1 MEYLY
6 LLGRWM
12 CNFFIP
18 RRIRPSPF
26 FTGRFLPLLVF
37 LHGFVFHPD
46 PCLSHPQP
54 CHILARIGHAV
65 RLGALLPTGQ
75 PARVQNA
82 LNRALTSLKHRAGE
96 GILPLLPYNLTL
108 EVVSRSPSGGDP
120 VSLSRCVCQELVVQG
135 VTGVLAFPRS
145 PEELIHIDFL
155 SSFLEIPF
163 ISLLEDLEPLRV
175 QNRFHLQMSVRVP
188 PSRLA
193 NLLLSVL
200 QGVEGETEGEG
211 RREGGGRGQEGG
223 GGGVAVVCPGWEER
237 GEGLLKHLETQK
249 GTSWNLL
256 DILNL
261 THIGGEERREER
273 GKEERREERG
283 EEERGAE
290 RGEETNDETR
300 EDKREAEVLSL
311 LSRRL
316 LRSVSPLSSVVILGS
331 DPECLSSVLRCAQ
344 RLAPSLPT
352 LQWIM
357 GNPLSPDSLLS
368 LGGPLGLLAYGEVGR
383 KPITF
388 FIRDAL
394 RLISQA
400 VTSASEVRP
409 DLALIQNLVNC
420 YDKPNKEEVPSSGQ
434 YLARFL
440 SNTSFQGSTGTVR
453 VAPALSQVLSSQ
465 LYHVWSLKRG
475 PLGQPSWVTV
485 AHWTTGRLQLDKGVL
500 GLGVGAGLGLGPG
513 RRTGSGSGL
522 GVQRGDRDRDNSPGG
537 RWRPGLQMA
546 GRRLRVVTLVEHPF
560 VFTREVDEDGLC
572 PAGQLCLDPRTNRS
586 DLLDSLFGHLHQTN
600 TTTTTTDHNPTEDLR
615 KCCYGYVIDL
625 LEKLSEDLMFTFDL
639 YIVGDGKYGAMSSTG
654 SWSGLVGDLLSGTAD
669 MAVTSFSINSARS
682 RVIDFTSPFY
692 STSLGIL
699 VRSQD
704 TSAPIGAFMWPLHWS
719 MWVGIFVTLHLT
731 ALFLTVYEWN
741 SPFGMTPH
749 GRNRLRVFSYSS
761 ALNLCYAILFG
772 RTVATKTPK
781 CWTSR
786 FLMNLWAIF
795 CLLVL
800 SSYTANLAAV
810 MVGEKTFEQV
820 SGIHDE
826 KLHHPSRGFRFG
838 TVRESSA
845 EDYMRKSFSA
855 MHDYMRRYNQP
866 TTPDGVDMLKTDPPL
881 LDAFIMDKALLDYEV
896 SIDAECKLA
905 TVGKPFAIEGYGI
918 GVAQGSPLTAN
929 VSEFISRYKSEG
941 YMDILHEKWY
951 KVVPCGKR
959 VFTNTENLSMG
970 IDHFSGLF
978 VMLCVGV
985 VGAIFTLAAEHTFY
999 HLALPRLRRSHTLT
1013 YWLHTSQKIHRA
1025 LNTPYED
1032 VGKELIGLD
1041 HNPSPCVSD
1050 SCSLHRHQQP
1060 RPPPPPSSPLPAPP
1074 PPQPSSPARD
1084 IKENKRVHFDLESLH
1099 SYRLHTHTA
1108 SFWGRP
1114 GMVGRHGLG
1123 GCLGGLSPPQVS
1135 LHANGGPASAL
1146 ASPGLALPPLGNPG
1160 NQAFLWEG
1168 ELQEVQGRI
1177 ETFTAQLR
1185 DAVAR
1190 RAEIQTCLENHKMNQ
1205 STATA
1210 VKLEKDKI
1218 GQSQSLE
1225 RVRTNAEKDR
1235 TKEEREGLNQEKGRS
1250 GRSNLCCS
1258 LDRNRDRD
1266 RTGRDSSTM
1275 RQTAR
1280 QDTDR
1285 DRLLHQ
1291 SETERDRDD
1300 QSKSLDRNGSSQ
1312 SHASNI
1318 LQTGRN
1324 SQSEALTILQRRREI
1339 QSKTSTSLDRE
1350 TTNQSGAVNTLQGER
1365 TVQSRN
1371 STSLERGRARQSGAV
1386 KDQERGRTVQTRT
1399 GASLDR
1405 LKASQSSAGTGNL
1418 VRERPAPMD
1427 TQKSLC

>member
-1 MEYLY
+1 M
-6 LLGRWM
+6 
-12 CNFFIP
+12 
-18 RRIRPSPF
+18 
-26 FTGRFLPLLVF
+26 
-37 LHGFVFHPD
+37 D
-46 PCLSHPQP
+46 P
-54 CHILARIGHAV
+54 CHILARIGHTV
-65 RLGALLPTGQ
+65 RLGVLLPTKQ

-82 LNRALTSLKHRAGE
+82 LNRALTSLKHQTGD
-96 GILPLLPYNLTL
+96 GIPPLLPYNLTL

-120 VSLSRCVCQELVVQG
+120 VSLSRCVCQELVVRG
-135 VTGVLAFPRS
+135 VSSVLAFPRS
-145 PEELIHIDFL
+145 PEELINVDFL

-163 ISLLEDLEPLRV
+163 ISLLEDLEPLRNK
-175 QNRFHLQMSVRVP
+175 NRFHLQMSVRLP
-188 PSRLA
+188 PSSLA

-200 QGVEGETEGEG
+200 LRVEGGSEGEG
-211 RREGGGRGQEGG
+211 RREGEGRGEDVGSR
-223 GGGVAVVCPGWEER
+223 GVALVCPGWEER
-237 GEGLLKHLETQK
+237 GEGLLKHLETLR
-249 GTSWNLL
+249 GANWHLL
-256 DILNL
+256 DVINL
-261 THIGGEERREER
+261 TDAGREGRREE
-273 GKEERREERG
+273 GRRLGGRG
-283 EEERGAE
+283 EGTGAAKSEEA
-290 RGEETNDETR
+290 NDETQ
-300 EDKREAEVLSL
+300 EDKREAAVWTL

-316 LRSVSPLSSVVILGS
+316 LPPASPSCSVLILGS

-344 RLAPSLPT
+344 RLAPSFPT

-388 FIRDAL
+388 YIRDAL
-394 RLISQA
+394 RLIGQA

-420 YDKPNKEEVPSSGQ
+420 YDKPNIEEVPSSGQ

-440 SNTSFQGSTGTVR
+440 SNTSFNGATGSVR
-453 VAPALSQVLSSQ
+453 VVPALSQVLSSQ

-485 AHWTTGRLQLDKGVL
+485 AHWTTGRLQLEEGVLGL
-500 GLGVGAGLGLGPG
+500 GLGVGAGLGLGLGG
-513 RRTGSGSGL
+513 RARS
-522 GVQRGDRDRDNSPGG
+522 GVQRGDREEANQPGG
-537 RWRPGLQMA
+537 RWRPGLKIE

-560 VFTREVDEDGLC
+560 VFTREVDEDGQC

-586 DLLDSLFGHLHQTN
+586 DLLDSLFNQLHQSN
-600 TTTTTTDHNPTEDLR
+600 MTTTTADHNPTEDLR

-625 LEKLSEDLMFTFDL
+625 LEKLAEDLKFTFDL
-639 YIVGDGKYGAMSSTG
+639 YIVGDGKYGAMGSSGRWT
-654 SWSGLVGDLLSGTAD
+654 GLVGDLLSGTAD

-704 TSAPIGAFMWPLHWS
+704 TAAPIGAFMWPLHWS

-731 ALFLTVYEWN
+731 ALFLTIYEWN

-749 GRNRLRVFSYSS
+749 GRNRLSVFSYSS

-772 RTVATKTPK
+772 RSVATKTPK
-781 CWTSR
+781 CWTGR

-810 MVGEKTFEQV
+810 MVGEKTFQQL

-929 VSEFISRYKSEG
+929 VSEFIGRYKSEG
-941 YMDILHEKWY
+941 YMDLLHDKWY

-999 HLALPRLRRSHTLT
+999 HLALPRLRRSQTLT

-1032 VGKELIGLD
+1032 VGKELIGRD
-1041 HNPSPCVSD
+1041 HSPSPCLSN

-1060 RPPPPPSSPLPAPP
+1060 PPPSTPPSSPLSAPP
-1074 PPQPSSPARD
+1074 SPPRPSSPARD
-1084 IKENKRVHFDLESLH
+1084 PKENKRVHFDLESLH
-1099 SYRLHTHTA
+1099 SYRLRTHTA
-1108 SFWGRP
+1108 SVRGRP

-1123 GCLGGLSPPQVS
+1123 GCLRGLSPHIS
-1135 LHANGGPASAL
+1135 LHANGGPASVL
-1146 ASPGLALPPLGNPG
+1146 VSSGLVLPPLGSPDS
-1160 NQAFLWEG
+1160 QTFLWEG

-1185 DAVAR
+1185 DALAR
-1190 RAEIQTCLENHKMNQ
+1190 RAEIKTCLENQRMSQTTAIAAKLKRENVGHLQ
-1205 STATA
+1205 SLMIERTNP
-1210 VKLEKDKI
+1210 EKDK
-1218 GQSQSLE
+1218 
-1225 RVRTNAEKDR
+1225 TN
-1235 TKEEREGLNQEKGRS
+1235 EERERS
-1250 GRSNLCCS
+1250 AQSNLSSC
-1258 LDRNRDRD
+1258 LDKDKYGTNSENSN
-1266 RTGRDSSTM
+1266 G
-1275 RQTAR
+1275 RQTGR

-1285 DRLLHQ
+1285 DRLLDQ
-1291 SETERDRDD
+1291 SQIERDKND
-1300 QSKSLDRNGSSQ
+1300 QSKSIDRKQSSQ
-1312 SHASNI
+1312 SQVSHI
-1318 LQTGRN
+1318 LQTGRS
-1324 SQSEALTILQRRREI
+1324 SQSAALNIREI
-1339 QSKTSTSLDRE
+1339 KPQTSASLDRE
-1350 TTNQSGAVNTLQGER
+1350 ATNQSEAVNIAQTDS

-1371 STSLERGRARQSGAV
+1371 LFTSMERGRVSQSGAV
-1386 KDQERGRTVQTRT
+1386 RDQERGRTVQVRT

-1405 LKASQSSAGTGNL
+1405 PTTSQSATMTNLERGRSGQSSASTQTS
-1418 VRERPAPMD
+1418 VREPPVPND
-1427 TQKSLC
+1427 TEKSLC

>member
-1 MEYLY
+1 MYY
-6 LLGRWM
+6 YY
-12 CNFFIP
+12 FIP
-18 RRIRPSPF
+18 GRNLPSLLL

-37 LHGFVFHPD
+37 LHASLLHPD

-54 CHILARIGHAV
+54 CHILARIGHTV
-65 RLGALLPTGQ
+65 RLGVLLPTKQ

-82 LNRALTSLKHRAGE
+82 LNRALTSLKHQTGD
-96 GILPLLPYNLTL
+96 GIPPLLPYNLTL

-120 VSLSRCVCQELVVQG
+120 VSLSRCVCQELVVRG
-135 VTGVLAFPRS
+135 VSSVLAFPRS
-145 PEELIHIDFL
+145 PEELINVDFL

-163 ISLLEDLEPLRV
+163 ISLLEDLEPLR
-175 QNRFHLQMSVRVP
+175 NK
-188 PSRLA
+188 
-193 NLLLSVL
+193 
-200 QGVEGETEGEG
+200 
-211 RREGGGRGQEGG
+211 
-223 GGGVAVVCPGWEER
+223 
-237 GEGLLKHLETQK
+237 GLLKHLETLR
-249 GTSWNLL
+249 GANWHLL
-256 DILNL
+256 DVINL
-261 THIGGEERREER
+261 TDAGREGRREE
-273 GKEERREERG
+273 GRRLGGRG
-283 EEERGAE
+283 EGTGAAKSEEA
-290 RGEETNDETR
+290 NDETQ
-300 EDKREAEVLSL
+300 EDKREAAVWTL

-316 LRSVSPLSSVVILGS
+316 LPPASPSCSVLILGS

-344 RLAPSLPT
+344 RLAPSFPT

-388 FIRDAL
+388 YIRDAL
-394 RLISQA
+394 RLIGQA

-420 YDKPNKEEVPSSGQ
+420 YDKPNIEEVPSSGQ

-440 SNTSFQGSTGTVR
+440 SNTSFNGATGSVR
-453 VAPALSQVLSSQ
+453 VVPALSQVLSSQ
-465 LYHVWSLKRG
+465 LYHEG
-475 PLGQPSWVTV
+475 
-485 AHWTTGRLQLDKGVL
+485 
-500 GLGVGAGLGLGPG
+500 
-513 RRTGSGSGL
+513 
-522 GVQRGDRDRDNSPGG
+522 PGG
-537 RWRPGLQMA
+537 RWRPGLKIE

-560 VFTREVDEDGLC
+560 VFTREVDEDGQC

-586 DLLDSLFGHLHQTN
+586 DLLDSLFNQLHQ
-600 TTTTTTDHNPTEDLR
+600 NPTEDLR

-625 LEKLSEDLMFTFDL
+625 LEKLAEDLKFTFDL
-639 YIVGDGKYGAMSSTG
+639 YIVGDGKYGAMGSSGRWT
-654 SWSGLVGDLLSGTAD
+654 GLVGDLLSGTAD

-704 TSAPIGAFMWPLHWS
+704 TAAPIGAFMWPLHWS

-731 ALFLTVYEWN
+731 ALFLTIYEWN

-749 GRNRLRVFSYSS
+749 GRNRLSVFSYSS

-772 RTVATKTPK
+772 RSVATKTPK
-781 CWTSR
+781 CWTGR

-810 MVGEKTFEQV
+810 MVGEKTFQQL

-929 VSEFISRYKSEG
+929 VSEFIGRYKSEG
-941 YMDILHEKWY
+941 YMDLLHDKWY

-999 HLALPRLRRSHTLT
+999 HLALPRLRRSQTLT
-1013 YWLHTSQKIHRA
+1013 YWLHTSQ
-1025 LNTPYED
+1025 
-1032 VGKELIGLD
+1032 
-1041 HNPSPCVSD
+1041 
-1050 SCSLHRHQQP
+1050 Q
-1060 RPPPPPSSPLPAPP
+1060 PPPPSTPPSSPLSAPP
-1074 PPQPSSPARD
+1074 SPPRPSSPARD
-1084 IKENKRVHFDLESLH
+1084 PKENKRVHFDLESLH
-1099 SYRLHTHTA
+1099 SYRLRTHTA
-1108 SFWGRP
+1108 SVRGRP

-1123 GCLGGLSPPQVS
+1123 GTHTHTHTHTHVWYLITQTNTHTRVHK
-1135 LHANGGPASAL
+1135 HAV
-1146 ASPGLALPPLGNPG
+1146 
-1160 NQAFLWEG
+1160 F
-1168 ELQEVQGRI
+1168 
-1177 ETFTAQLR
+1177 
-1185 DAVAR
+1185 
-1190 RAEIQTCLENHKMNQ
+1190 NH
-1205 STATA
+1205 THTYC
-1210 VKLEKDKI
+1210 I
-1218 GQSQSLE
+1218 
-1225 RVRTNAEKDR
+1225 
-1235 TKEEREGLNQEKGRS
+1235 
-1250 GRSNLCCS
+1250 
-1258 LDRNRDRD
+1258 
-1266 RTGRDSSTM
+1266 
-1275 RQTAR
+1275 
-1280 QDTDR
+1280 
-1285 DRLLHQ
+1285 
-1291 SETERDRDD
+1291 
-1300 QSKSLDRNGSSQ
+1300 
-1312 SHASNI
+1312 
-1318 LQTGRN
+1318 
-1324 SQSEALTILQRRREI
+1324 
-1339 QSKTSTSLDRE
+1339 
-1350 TTNQSGAVNTLQGER
+1350 
-1365 TVQSRN
+1365 
-1371 STSLERGRARQSGAV
+1371 
-1386 KDQERGRTVQTRT
+1386 
-1399 GASLDR
+1399 
-1405 LKASQSSAGTGNL
+1405 
-1418 VRERPAPMD
+1418 
-1427 TQKSLC
+1427 

>member
-1 MEYLY
+1 
-6 LLGRWM
+6 
-12 CNFFIP
+12 
-18 RRIRPSPF
+18 
-26 FTGRFLPLLVF
+26 
-37 LHGFVFHPD
+37 
-46 PCLSHPQP
+46 
-54 CHILARIGHAV
+54 
-65 RLGALLPTGQ
+65 
-75 PARVQNA
+75 
-82 LNRALTSLKHRAGE
+82 
-96 GILPLLPYNLTL
+96 
-108 EVVSRSPSGGDP
+108 
-120 VSLSRCVCQELVVQG
+120 
-135 VTGVLAFPRS
+135 
-145 PEELIHIDFL
+145 
-155 SSFLEIPF
+155 
-163 ISLLEDLEPLRV
+163 
-175 QNRFHLQMSVRVP
+175 
-188 PSRLA
+188 
-193 NLLLSVL
+193 
-200 QGVEGETEGEG
+200 
-211 RREGGGRGQEGG
+211 
-223 GGGVAVVCPGWEER
+223 
-237 GEGLLKHLETQK
+237 
-249 GTSWNLL
+249 
-256 DILNL
+256 
-261 THIGGEERREER
+261 GEE
-273 GKEERREERG
+273 G
-283 EEERGAE
+283 RGAE
-290 RGEETNDETR
+290 RGEETSDETR

-311 LSRRL
+311 LSHRL
-316 LRSVSPLSSVVILGS
+316 LRSASPLSSVVILGS

-344 RLAPSLPT
+344 RLAPSLPA

-388 FIRDAL
+388 YIRDAL
-394 RLISQA
+394 RLIGQA

-440 SNTSFQGSTGTVR
+440 SNTSFQGSTGAVR

-485 AHWTTGRLQLDKGVL
+485 AHWTTGRLQLDG
-500 GLGVGAGLGLGPG
+500 GL
-513 RRTGSGSGL
+513 
-522 GVQRGDRDRDNSPGG
+522 
-537 RWRPGLQMA
+537 WRPGLQMA
-546 GRRLRVVTLVEHPF
+546 GQRLRVVTLVEHPF

-586 DLLDSLFGHLHQTN
+586 YLLDSLFCHLHQTN
-600 TTTTTTDHNPTEDLR
+600 TTATTTDHKDLR

-625 LEKLSEDLMFTFDL
+625 LEKLSEDLKFTFDL

-654 SWSGLVGDLLSGTAD
+654 RWTGLVGDLLSGTAD

-1050 SCSLHRHQQP
+1050 SCSLHRHRQP
-1060 RPPPPPSSPLPAPP
+1060 RPPPPLSSPLPAPP
-1074 PPQPSSPARD
+1074 TPQPSSPARD

-1123 GCLGGLSPPQVS
+1123 GCLGGLAPPQVS

-1146 ASPGLALPPLGNPG
+1146 ASSGLALPPLGNPG
-1160 NQAFLWEG
+1160 SQAFLWEG

-1210 VKLEKDKI
+1210 VKLEKDTVA
-1218 GQSQSLE
+1218 QSQSLE
-1225 RVRTNAEKDR
+1225 RARTNAEKDR
-1235 TKEEREGLNQEKGRS
+1235 TKEEKEGINQEKGMS
-1250 GRSNLCCS
+1250 GRSNHCSS

-1266 RTGRDSSTM
+1266 RTSRDSSTV

-1300 QSKSLDRNGSSQ
+1300 QSKSLDGNGSSQ

-1324 SQSEALTILQRRREI
+1324 SQSEALNILQRRREI
-1339 QSKTSTSLDRE
+1339 QSKTSASLDRG

-1386 KDQERGRTVQTRT
+1386 TDKERGRTVQTRT

-1405 LKASQSSAGTGNL
+1405 LSASQSSGNL
-1418 VRERPAPMD
+1418 VRERPAPVD
-1427 TQKSLC
+1427 IQKSLC

>member
-1 MEYLY
+1 MYY
-6 LLGRWM
+6 YY
-12 CNFFIP
+12 FIP
-18 RRIRPSPF
+18 GRNLPSLLL

-37 LHGFVFHPD
+37 LHASLLHPD

-54 CHILARIGHAV
+54 CHILARIGHTV
-65 RLGALLPTGQ
+65 RLGVLLPTKQ

-82 LNRALTSLKHRAGE
+82 LNRALTSLKHQTGD
-96 GILPLLPYNLTL
+96 GIPPLLPYNLTL

-120 VSLSRCVCQELVVQG
+120 VSLSRCVCQELVVRG
-135 VTGVLAFPRS
+135 VSSVLAFPRS
-145 PEELIHIDFL
+145 PEELINVDFL

-163 ISLLEDLEPLRV
+163 ISLLEDLEPLR
-175 QNRFHLQMSVRVP
+175 NKTLRGANWHLLDVI
-188 PSRLA
+188 
-193 NLLLSVL
+193 NLTDA
-200 QGVEGETEGEG
+200 GREG
-211 RREGGGRGQEGG
+211 RREEGRRLGGRGEGTG
-223 GGGVAVVCPGWEER
+223 AAKSEE
-237 GEGLLKHLETQK
+237 
-249 GTSWNLL
+249 
-256 DILNL
+256 
-261 THIGGEERREER
+261 
-273 GKEERREERG
+273 
-283 EEERGAE
+283 A
-290 RGEETNDETR
+290 NDETQ
-300 EDKREAEVLSL
+300 EDKREAAVWTL

-316 LRSVSPLSSVVILGS
+316 LPPASPSCSVLILGS

-344 RLAPSLPT
+344 RLAPSFPT

-368 LGGPLGLLAYGEVGR
+368 LGGPLGLLAYGEVITHW
-383 KPITF
+383 PITF
-388 FIRDAL
+388 YIRDAL
-394 RLISQA
+394 RLIGQA

-420 YDKPNKEEVPSSGQ
+420 YDKPNIEEVPSSGQ

-440 SNTSFQGSTGTVR
+440 SNTSFNGATGSVR
-453 VAPALSQVLSSQ
+453 VVPALSQVLSSQ

-485 AHWTTGRLQLDKGVL
+485 AHWTTGRLQ
-500 GLGVGAGLGLGPG
+500 
-513 RRTGSGSGL
+513 
-522 GVQRGDRDRDNSPGG
+522 GDREE
-537 RWRPGLQMA
+537 

-560 VFTREVDEDGLC
+560 VFTREVDEDGQC

-586 DLLDSLFGHLHQTN
+586 DLLDSLFNQLHQ
-600 TTTTTTDHNPTEDLR
+600 NPTEDLR

-625 LEKLSEDLMFTFDL
+625 LEKLAEDLKFTFDL
-639 YIVGDGKYGAMSSTG
+639 YIVGDGKYGAMGSSGRWT
-654 SWSGLVGDLLSGTAD
+654 GLVGDLLSGTAD

-704 TSAPIGAFMWPLHWS
+704 TAAPIGAFMWPLHWS

-731 ALFLTVYEWN
+731 ALFLTIYEWN

-749 GRNRLRVFSYSS
+749 GRNRLSVFSYSS

-772 RTVATKTPK
+772 RSVATKTPK
-781 CWTSR
+781 CWTGR

-810 MVGEKTFEQV
+810 MVGEKTFQQL

-929 VSEFISRYKSEG
+929 VSEFIGRYKSEG
-941 YMDILHEKWY
+941 YMDLLHDKWY

-999 HLALPRLRRSHTLT
+999 HLALPRLRRSQTLT

-1032 VGKELIGLD
+1032 VGKELIGRD
-1041 HNPSPCVSD
+1041 H
-1050 SCSLHRHQQP
+1050 R
-1060 RPPPPPSSPLPAPP
+1060 
-1074 PPQPSSPARD
+1074 
-1084 IKENKRVHFDLESLH
+1084 
-1099 SYRLHTHTA
+1099 
-1108 SFWGRP
+1108 
-1114 GMVGRHGLG
+1114 
-1123 GCLGGLSPPQVS
+1123 
-1135 LHANGGPASAL
+1135 
-1146 ASPGLALPPLGNPG
+1146 
-1160 NQAFLWEG
+1160 
-1168 ELQEVQGRI
+1168 
-1177 ETFTAQLR
+1177 
-1185 DAVAR
+1185 
-1190 RAEIQTCLENHKMNQ
+1190 
-1205 STATA
+1205 
-1210 VKLEKDKI
+1210 
-1218 GQSQSLE
+1218 
-1225 RVRTNAEKDR
+1225 
-1235 TKEEREGLNQEKGRS
+1235 
-1250 GRSNLCCS
+1250 
-1258 LDRNRDRD
+1258 
-1266 RTGRDSSTM
+1266 
-1275 RQTAR
+1275 
-1280 QDTDR
+1280 
-1285 DRLLHQ
+1285 
-1291 SETERDRDD
+1291 
-1300 QSKSLDRNGSSQ
+1300 
-1312 SHASNI
+1312 
-1318 LQTGRN
+1318 
-1324 SQSEALTILQRRREI
+1324 
-1339 QSKTSTSLDRE
+1339 
-1350 TTNQSGAVNTLQGER
+1350 
-1365 TVQSRN
+1365 
-1371 STSLERGRARQSGAV
+1371 
-1386 KDQERGRTVQTRT
+1386 
-1399 GASLDR
+1399 
-1405 LKASQSSAGTGNL
+1405 
-1418 VRERPAPMD
+1418 
-1427 TQKSLC
+1427 

>member
-1 MEYLY
+1 
-6 LLGRWM
+6 
-12 CNFFIP
+12 
-18 RRIRPSPF
+18 
-26 FTGRFLPLLVF
+26 
-37 LHGFVFHPD
+37 
-46 PCLSHPQP
+46 
-54 CHILARIGHAV
+54 
-65 RLGALLPTGQ
+65 
-75 PARVQNA
+75 
-82 LNRALTSLKHRAGE
+82 
-96 GILPLLPYNLTL
+96 
-108 EVVSRSPSGGDP
+108 
-120 VSLSRCVCQELVVQG
+120 
-135 VTGVLAFPRS
+135 
-145 PEELIHIDFL
+145 
-155 SSFLEIPF
+155 
-163 ISLLEDLEPLRV
+163 
-175 QNRFHLQMSVRVP
+175 
-188 PSRLA
+188 
-193 NLLLSVL
+193 
-200 QGVEGETEGEG
+200 
-211 RREGGGRGQEGG
+211 
-223 GGGVAVVCPGWEER
+223 AVVCPGWEER
-237 GEGLLKHLETQK
+237 REGLLKHLETQR

-256 DILNL
+256 DIINL
-261 THIGGEERREER
+261 SHIGGEER
-273 GKEERREERG
+273 GKEERREERR

-290 RGEETNDETR
+290 RSEETSDETR

-316 LRSVSPLSSVVILGS
+316 LLSASPLSSVVILGS

-344 RLAPSLPT
+344 RLAPSFPT

-357 GNPLSPDSLLS
+357 GNPLSPDNLLS

-388 FIRDAL
+388 YIRDAL
-394 RLISQA
+394 RLIGQA

-440 SNTSFQGSTGTVR
+440 SNTSFQGATGAVR

-485 AHWTTGRLQLDKGVL
+485 AHWTTGRLQLDEG
-500 GLGVGAGLGLGPG
+500 
-513 RRTGSGSGL
+513 
-522 GVQRGDRDRDNSPGG
+522 RGDRERDNSPGG
-537 RWRPGLQMA
+537 RWRPGLKME

-586 DLLDSLFGHLHQTN
+586 DRLDSLFSQLHQT
-600 TTTTTTDHNPTEDLR
+600 NPTEDLR

-625 LEKLSEDLMFTFDL
+625 LEKLAEDLKFTFDL
-639 YIVGDGKYGAMSSTG
+639 YIVGDGKYGALSSTG
-654 SWSGLVGDLLSGTAD
+654 RWTGLVGDLLSGTAD

-761 ALNLCYAILFG
+761 ALSLCYAILFG

-1041 HNPSPCVSD
+1041 HNPSPCISD

-1060 RPPPPPSSPLPAPP
+1060 RNPPPLSSPLPAPP

-1108 SFWGRP
+1108 SFRGRP

-1123 GCLGGLSPPQVS
+1123 GCLGGLAPPQVS

-1146 ASPGLALPPLGNPG
+1146 ASSGLALPPLGNPG
-1160 NQAFLWEG
+1160 SQAFLWEG

-1185 DAVAR
+1185 DAMVR
-1190 RAEIQTCLENHKMNQ
+1190 RAEIQTCLENQKMNQ

-1210 VKLEKDKI
+1210 VKLEKEKV

-1225 RVRTNAEKDR
+1225 RVRTNVEKDR
-1235 TKEEREGLNQEKGRS
+1235 TKEERDQEKERS
-1250 GRSNLCCS
+1250 G
-1258 LDRNRDRD
+1258 RNRDR
-1266 RTGRDSSTM
+1266 TSRDSSTG
-1275 RQTAR
+1275 RQAAR

-1285 DRLLHQ
+1285 DRLIHQ
-1291 SETERDRDD
+1291 SQTERERND
-1300 QSKSLDRNGSSQ
+1300 QSKSLDKNGSSQ

-1324 SQSEALTILQRRREI
+1324 SQSEALNTLQRRTAI
-1339 QSKTSTSLDRE
+1339 QSKTSASLDRG

-1371 STSLERGRARQSGAV
+1371 STSLERGRVRQSGAV

-1405 LKASQSSAGTGNL
+1405 PRASQSSAGTGNL
-1418 VRERPAPMD
+1418 VRERPAPKD